1 MLKVEISPLY
11 EESNDSSIYF
21 FCNECLL
28 QYRKEREQ
36 MQNEITERISA
47 SGKLY
52 RKNKN
57 GRWYRPYSTLSEE
70 EKQKH
75 RESVRRYTATE
86 KGLKASFKKIC
97 RYRNRLIAEM
107 QNQNPQK

>member
-1 MLKVEISPLY
+1 
-11 EESNDSSIYF
+11 
-21 FCNECLL
+21 
-28 QYRKEREQ
+28 
-36 MQNEITERISA
+36 MQDEITERISA

-57 GRWYRPYSTLSEE
+57 GRWYRPYNTLSEE

-75 RESVRRYTATE
+75 RNSVRRYTATE

-97 RYRNRLIAEM
+97 RYRNRLIAELK
-107 QNQNPQK
+107 NQNPQK

>member
-1 MLKVEISPLY
+1 MKDEI
-11 EESNDSSIYF
+11 I
-21 FCNECLL
+21 
-28 QYRKEREQ
+28 
-36 MQNEITERISA
+36 ERISA
-47 SGKLY
+47 TGKLY
-52 RKNKN
+52 RQNKN
-57 GRWYRPYSTLSEE
+57 GRWYRPYNTLSEE

-75 RESVRRYTATE
+75 RDSVRRYTATE